1 MRERRI
7 ERMRGWF
14 KFTNLELI
22 VITFMII
29 FGILTHWILG
39 IFMLGIG
46 ILIHTLSWLVTRKDA
61 EDNKTVQEESE

>member
-1 MRERRI
+1 
-7 ERMRGWF
+7 MRGWF

-61 EDNKTVQEESE
+61 EDNKKVKKNVK